1 MWTWIRRWCQQQ
13 HESSVIIDIWMDERI
28 NIYRLEQVPV
38 DGSLS
43 ISSVPPMNHEW
54 QLRFFFEQGH
64 SCWNMN
70 YHSYYLWNNH
80 RHRILSITHLL
91 SEGSFSD
98 DPCQWMMM
106 MESMNDGDSLFLH
119 SFIPQGQG
127 HSGLRRRL
135 NSVLLANLQ
144 SKCSFLS
151 LPMTLNLWFQWQWE
165 QESSSVHL
173 LEESIMISYILAL
186 TPTFWF
192 YQQHSQVQSVGTAQH
207 STRSIF
213 LNRHPPHPK

>member
-135 NSVLLANLQ
+135 NSVLLANLP
-144 SKCSFLS
+144 SVLFFHC
-151 LPMTLNLWFQWQWE
+151 QWQYNYDSNDN
-165 QESSSVHL
+165 ESKNLVFTWKNPSWF
-173 LEESIMISYILAL
+173 IFAL
-186 TPTFWF
+186 TPTFRF
-192 YQQHSQVQSVGTAQH
+192 YQQHSQAQSVGTAHH

-213 LNRHPPHPK
+213 LDHHSPHLQ